1 MKISISGIRGIFGE
15 DLTLDTILLF
25 AKRFSSLLKSKGINR
40 CVVGMDTRESSK
52 IISNVAIS
60 GLLTY
65 GINVYNLGIAPT
77 PFIFRE
83 SRRYGAGLIITSSHN
98 PLEWNGLKFVIEGR
112 GLFEHELSALLNIEE
127 PKSSSISKEE
137 IIKPSYLN
145 DISSLNVSANAS
157 IAIDTAGGAAKEYA
171 NILLESIGCK
181 VYNINYEKA
190 GYPDPTTNTLS
201 NLSKMVR
208 ENNCSLGFAYD
219 LDGDRLVVMNRYGNV
234 LQPDTTLLLAIAK
247 FASLGIKRFVVSVD
261 TSNSIRDLVRSK
273 GLSLIYSK
281 VGEANVLR
289 VMLENDIKVGGEGS
303 SGGVIYTPFNMC
315 RDGLLASMIISS
327 MINSKEYEECLNT
340 KYITIRTKFNIQS
353 EIHDKVIGAIE
364 TKLEH
369 DSYEISRLD
378 GIKGFIDDNTWILV
392 RRSNTE
398 DIIRLSIES
407 DNRTNANKLL
417 KDYENLIESAH

>member
-1 MKISISGIRGIFGE
+1 MKISISGIRGIFGS

-60 GLLTY
+60 ALLTY

-112 GLFEHELSALLNIEE
+112 GLFEHELSTLLNIEE

-137 IIKPSYLN
+137 IIEPSYLN
-145 DISSLNVSANAS
+145 DISSLNISANAS

-171 NILLESIGCK
+171 KILLENIGCK
-181 VYNINYEKA
+181 VYSINYEKA

-201 NLSKMVR
+201 NLSKTVR

-219 LDGDRLVVMNRYGNV
+219 LDGDRLVVMDRYGNV

-261 TSNSIRDLVRSK
+261 TSNSIRDLVKSK

-303 SGGVIYTPFNMC
+303 SGGVIYAPFNMC

-340 KYITIRTKFNIQS
+340 KYTTIRTKFNIQS

-407 DNRTNANKLL
+407 DNKTNANKLL
-417 KDYENLIESAH
+417 KDYENLIESTH